1 MIQPANVIKAP
12 IEVCNAMN
20 ITFYGS
26 LIAFNLATF
35 VLTTIQCV
43 SKKSNPTLTRCST
56 KTIRRMFNFFHIL
69 KDQSFS
75 Y

>member
-35 VLTTIQCV
+35 VLTTILCI
-43 SKKSNPTLTRCST
+43 SKKGNIMFTRCST
-56 KTIRRMFNFFHIL
+56 KTIQRIFNFFHIL
-69 KDQSFS
+69 KDQSCS